1 MTSWSVLRPHCP
13 LLREEVIRVTPLT
26 PEQQAF
32 AEAHHGLILDFM
44 EKHSLD
50 GDYYGLLAQR
60 YLKVVVR
67 YLTEEKLQQY
77 RFSTVVWYH
86 LRSEL
91 SNFARDQARQIQE
104 LSLELHGDVPTPVD
118 APFDDAMWKKI
129 EEILTYKQYEV
140 ILLRNQGY
148 NNREIADLCGVKR
161 KAIEKRFARIRKIL
175 SNLKEF

>member
-1 MTSWSVLRPHCP
+1 M
-13 LLREEVIRVTPLT
+13 TPLT

-32 AEAHHGLILDFM
+32 AEEHHGLILDFM

-50 GDYYGLLAQR
+50 SDYYGLLAQR

-67 YLTEEKLQQY
+67 YLTEEELRKY

-91 SNFARDQARQIQE
+91 SNYAREEARRIQE
-104 LSLELHGDVPTPVD
+104 LSMELHGDVPAPTGE
-118 APFDDAMWKKI
+118 PFDNAMWAKI

-161 KAIEKRFARIRKIL
+161 KAIEKRFTRIRKIL